1 MSIKPIFMSIYV
13 SYYLIKVSII
23 IDKGKE
29 YTTNNQCSNINIIPY
44 EIVKY
49 LMRLPCFLPA
59 SVSFHSSGQACA
71 LE

>member
-1 MSIKPIFMSIYV
+1 MSIYV

-49 LMRLPCFLPA
+49 LMRLPCPSYYYLYRSTP
-59 SVSFHSSGQACA
+59 VNRLVH
-71 LE
+71 